1 MRFLVGVWVLV
12 LVLSLAGATFAQ
24 NVQNDPVWKALV
36 TGDKAVAQGQ
46 LHFTRHHL
54 PFKGG
59 LLETHVYS
67 YAPVECFVDVQTGIS
82 PKVAPFTIA
91 FDGHDSWTQ
100 QPLGINLGP
109 NRMNQGFNGSYG
121 GFVPRACFP
130 MGRGLSFLKNPT
142 ISHANGQI
150 TVSGEWDDV
159 MKITA
164 TVDPKAGYLARTI
177 TISDNKDR
185 LSGFWRIT
193 GSLAQNRIGSSA
205 TYSFFISK
213 SKKLLYDSYA
223 ITSAN
228 FAPLN
233 GKVFEPKTSGVNVY
247 DFRVS
252 EAHPAFY
259 MGGVPSGMTKSQVLA
274 DTAEYVAG
282 QKAMQTRGEWG
293 ARLAIGGLG
302 LGALAILLG
311 GTGILTAAWSRRKAR
326 ADNLTPTRSKVAARF
341 ILAGALCAWGL
352 VLGIYGAFTGWTPAS
367 LSATRSGNLRVQQ
380 AQVAAKTSFG
390 TIAASDPR
398 LKSALAA
405 TNLAGVASMVM
416 KAGAVVGVVSDVR
429 QTGGGGKLS
438 LDFAANRTTATR
450 AVVTR
455 SVMNRFPN
463 LQTLIGKKVYVF
475 GLISPRRDGG
485 EIILHAPSQ
494 ILIVK

>member
-1 MRFLVGVWVLV
+1 MRFLVGVWVWVLV
-12 LVLSLAGATFAQ
+12 LVFSLAGATFAQ

-36 TGDKAVAQGQ
+36 AGDKAVEQGQ
-46 LHFTRHHL
+46 LHFTRSN
-54 PFKGG
+54 
-59 LLETHVYS
+59 LETHIYS
-67 YAPVECFVDVQTGIS
+67 YAPVERFVDVQTGIS

-91 FDGHDSWTQ
+91 FDGHDAWTQ
-100 QPLGINLGP
+100 QPLGINLGM
-109 NRMNQGFNGSYG
+109 NRLNSGFQGSYMG
-121 GFVPRACFP
+121 LVPRACFA

-142 ISHANGQI
+142 ISRANGQI
-150 TVSGEWDDV
+150 TVSGGWDDGL
-159 MKITA
+159 KIVA
-164 TVDPKAGYLARTI
+164 TVDPKANYLARTI
-177 TISDNKDR
+177 AILGSKGRYAMFWQTSGALAGDRVVANATVRFGNARGTIFN
-185 LSGFWRIT
+185 FYT
-193 GSLAQNRIGSSA
+193 
-205 TYSFFISK
+205 
-213 SKKLLYDSYA
+213 

-228 FAPLN
+228 FAPLSQ
-233 GKVFEPKTSGVNVY
+233 KVFEPKLNGVNVY

-274 DTAEYVAG
+274 DTAEYVSG
-282 QKAMQTRGEWG
+282 QKEVQTRGEWS

-302 LGALAILLG
+302 LGALAMLLG
-311 GTGILTAAWSRRKAR
+311 VTGILVAAWSRRKAR
-326 ADNLTPTRSKVAARF
+326 ADDLTPTRSKVAARF

-352 VLGIYGAFTGWTPAS
+352 PLGFYGAFTGWTPAS
-367 LSATRSGNLRVQQ
+367 LSATRSGNLKVQQ

-429 QTGGGGKLS
+429 QTSGGGKLS